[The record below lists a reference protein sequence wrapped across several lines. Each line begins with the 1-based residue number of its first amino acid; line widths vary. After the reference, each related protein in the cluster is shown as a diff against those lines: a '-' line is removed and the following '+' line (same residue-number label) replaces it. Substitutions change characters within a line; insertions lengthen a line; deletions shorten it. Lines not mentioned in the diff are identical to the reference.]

1 MTEQSRSTST
11 RRTVANRPVTTNP
24 TTSSAGQAK
33 PATPSEP
40 AYKKGAVRSLKGL
53 VIKVQF
59 SEEVPEINEMLYVE
73 NDKQS
78 PLIVS
83 SITDGDTALCL
94 NIGGDYSIRKG
105 DLVLRSGHSLEIP
118 VGEEMIG
125 RVWDAMAR
133 PIDGKPQLDDSVL
146 QKMTKRAIFQP
157 NYQEASL
164 ESRQDDV
171 LETGLKVLDFFTP
184 FVKGRKIGIVGGAGV
199 GKTVLTMEII
209 NNVAEGSG
217 AISMFAGIGERIR
230 EGHELYETLADNDLL
245 KTTAM
250 FFGQMNENP
259 VQRSLIGLAAITLAE
274 YFRDDLKRDV
284 LLFADNMY
292 RYIQAKNEVSTIIDQ
307 TPAEGGYQPTVFS
320 DVKTF
325 QDRLASNQNGSIT
338 SLQTIYVPADD
349 LSDPAVQMIQHE
361 LDSTIV
367 LSRAVAAQGIRPA
380 VDILASKSSL
390 LTPEVVGERH
400 YKLSVK
406 ATAILQKYESLKGIV
421 AIIGESELSAEDRDD
436 YYKAKQLIEFFK
448 QRFNVMEKVTG
459 VAGEH
464 MTRAKTLDGVEEI
477 IGKIELDDKDNDIS
491 DTESPQSPI
500 SAIEGKSEGTN
511 SGDDVINTTDTI
523 NTTTPESTDGVV
535 GSFVESVSGQTADSQ
550 VEFIDQ
556 LTETAT
562 PEEVTELKELN
573 VYPASNNQVETK

>member
-1 MTEQSRSTST
+1 MSKK
-11 RRTVANRPVTTNP
+11 ANIT
-24 TTSSAGQAK
+24 GK
-33 PATPSEP
+33 I
-40 AYKKGAVRSLKGL
+40 RSLKGL
-53 VIKVQF
+53 VVTVQF
-59 SEEVPEINEMLYVE
+59 IDDMPNINEIIYVDNE
-73 NDKQS
+73 NDS
-78 PLIVS
+78 PLLVS
-83 SITDGDTALCL
+83 SMSGGDTAICL
-94 NIGGDYSIRKG
+94 NIGGDYSIQKG
-105 DLVLRSGHSLEIP
+105 DGVSRSGKSLEIP

-133 PIDGKPQLDDSVL
+133 PIDGKPQLDQATLD
-146 QKMTKRAIFQP
+146 KMIKRPIFAP
-157 NYQEASL
+157 DFQETSL
-164 ESRQDDV
+164 ESRQDDI

-230 EGHELYETLADNDLL
+230 EGHELYQTLEDNDLL

-274 YFRDDLKRDV
+274 YFRDDMKKDV

-292 RYIQAKNEVSTIIDQ
+292 RYIQARNEVSTIIDQ

-325 QDRLASNQNGSIT
+325 QDRLASNANGSIT
-338 SLQTIYVPADD
+338 ALQTIYVPADD

-400 YKLSVK
+400 YEL
-406 ATAILQKYESLKGIV
+406 ATRSIGYTSKVTNLFKGI
-421 AIIGESELSAEDRDD
+421 
-436 YYKAKQLIEFFK
+436 
-448 QRFNVMEKVTG
+448 
-459 VAGEH
+459 
-464 MTRAKTLDGVEEI
+464 
-477 IGKIELDDKDNDIS
+477 IS
-491 DTESPQSPI
+491 
-500 SAIEGKSEGTN
+500 N
-511 SGDDVINTTDTI
+511 
-523 NTTTPESTDGVV
+523 
-535 GSFVESVSGQTADSQ
+535 
-550 VEFIDQ
+550 
-556 LTETAT
+556 
-562 PEEVTELKELN
+562 
-573 VYPASNNQVETK
+573 Y

>member
-1 MTEQSRSTST
+1 MSEQ
-11 RRTVANRPVTTNP
+11 VV
-24 TTSSAGQAK
+24 
-33 PATPSEP
+33 
-40 AYKKGAVRSLKGL
+40 YKKGVVRSLKGI

-59 SEEVPEINEMLYVE
+59 TEDMPDINEMLYVD
-73 NDKQS
+73 NQKQS
-78 PLIVS
+78 PLLVS
-83 SITDGDTALCL
+83 SLTHGDTAVCL
-94 NIGGDYSIRKG
+94 NIGGDYSIQKG
-105 DLVLRSGHSLEIP
+105 DGVTRSGRSLEIP
-118 VGEEMIG
+118 VGDAMIG

-133 PIDGKPQLDDSVL
+133 PIDGKPQLTPEVL
-146 QKMTKRAIFQP
+146 ATMPKRPIFAP
-157 NYQEASL
+157 SFQETSL
-164 ESRQDDV
+164 ESRSDDV

-230 EGHELYETLADNDLL
+230 EGHELYKTLGDNDLL

-259 VQRSLIGLAAITLAE
+259 VQRSLIGLSAITLAE
-274 YFRDDLKRDV
+274 YFRDDQKKDV

-320 DVKTF
+320 DIKTF

-338 SLQTIYVPADD
+338 ALQTIYVPADD

-400 YKLSVK
+400 YDLATR
-406 ATAILQKYESLKGIV
+406 ATAILQKYESLKGII

-436 YYKAKQLIEFFK
+436 YNRAKQLIEFFK

-459 VAGEH
+459 IPGEH
-464 MTRAKTLDGVEEI
+464 MTREQTLDGVEAI
-477 IGKIELDDKDNDIS
+477 IGKRETVK
-491 DTESPQSPI
+491 
-500 SAIEGKSEGTN
+500 
-511 SGDDVINTTDTI
+511 
-523 NTTTPESTDGVV
+523 
-535 GSFVESVSGQTADSQ
+535 ESVGTEQASAVTQPEDQSAD
-550 VEFIDQ
+550 
-556 LTETAT
+556 T
-562 PEEVTELKELN
+562 PPAAEEKGV
-573 VYPASNNQVETK
+573 

>member
-1 MTEQSRSTST
+1 MSTKTEAKQ
-11 RRTVANRPVTTNP
+11 NGVT
-24 TTSSAGQAK
+24 
-33 PATPSEP
+33 
-40 AYKKGAVRSLKGL
+40 YKKGIVRSLKGL

-59 SEEVPEINEMLYVE
+59 DEDIPGINEMLYVD

-78 PLIVS
+78 PLLVD
-83 SITDGDTALCL
+83 SISGGDTVLCL
-94 NIGGDYSIRKG
+94 NIGGDYSIQKG
-105 DLVLRSGHSLEIP
+105 DTVSRSGHSLEIP
-118 VGEEMIG
+118 VGVEMIG
-125 RVWDAMAR
+125 RVWDAMGR
-133 PIDGKPQLDDSVL
+133 PIDGKPQLDDATL
-146 QKMTKRAIFQP
+146 GAMIKRPIFSP
-157 NYQEASL
+157 AFQETSL
-164 ESRQDDV
+164 TNRSDDV

-230 EGHELYETLADNDLL
+230 EGHELYKTLDDNDLL
-245 KTTAM
+245 KSTAM

-274 YFRDDLKRDV
+274 YFRDDLNKDV

-338 SLQTIYVPADD
+338 ALQTIYVPADD

-367 LSRAVAAQGIRPA
+367 LDRAVAAQGIRPA
-380 VDILASKSSL
+380 VNILASKSSL

-400 YKLSVK
+400 YEL
-406 ATAILQKYESLKGIV
+406 ATRATSILQKYESLKGII
-421 AIIGESELSAEDRDD
+421 AIIGESELSSEDRDD
-436 YYKAKQLIEFFK
+436 YNKAKALIEFFK

-459 VAGEH
+459 VPGEH
-464 MTRAKTLDGVEEI
+464 MTRNDTLDGVEAI
-477 IGKIELDDKDNDIS
+477 IGKAEIV
-491 DTESPQSPI
+491 T
-500 SAIEGKSEGTN
+500 
-511 SGDDVINTTDTI
+511 
-523 NTTTPESTDGVV
+523 
-535 GSFVESVSGQTADSQ
+535 
-550 VEFIDQ
+550 
-556 LTETAT
+556 TETAPATNDETGTT
-562 PEEVTELKELN
+562 P
-573 VYPASNNQVETK
+573 PAET

>member
-1 MTEQSRSTST
+1 MAEE
-11 RRTVANRPVTTNP
+11 TTKP
-24 TTSSAGQAK
+24 AEQAK
-33 PATPSEP
+33 PKAATPKAAEQS
-40 AYKKGAVRSLKGL
+40 AYKKGVVRTLKGL

-59 SEEVPEINEMLYVE
+59 NEDIPDLNEMLYVDNE
-73 NDKQS
+73 KKS
-78 PLIVS
+78 PLLVS
-83 SITDGDTALCL
+83 ALSHGDMAVCL
-94 NIGGDYSIRKG
+94 NIGGDYSIQKG
-105 DLVLRSGHSLEIP
+105 DSVTRSGHSLEIP
-118 VGEEMIG
+118 VGEQMIG
-125 RVWDAMAR
+125 RVWNAMGD
-133 PIDGKPQLDDSVL
+133 PIDGKPQLDQAVL
-146 QKMTKRAIFQP
+146 DTMPKRAIFAP
-157 NYQEASL
+157 AYQETSL
-164 ESRQDDV
+164 VNRHDDV
-171 LETGLKVLDFFTP
+171 LATGLKVLDFFTP

-230 EGHELYETLADNDLL
+230 EGHELYKTLADNDLL

-274 YFRDDLKRDV
+274 HFRDDLKKDV

-325 QDRLASNQNGSIT
+325 QDRLATNENGSIT
-338 SLQTIYVPADD
+338 ALQTIYVPADD
-349 LSDPAVQMIQHE
+349 LSDPAVQMISHE

-400 YKLSVK
+400 YDLATR
-406 ATAILQKYESLKGIV
+406 ATAILQKYESLKGII

-436 YYKAKQLIEFFK
+436 YNKAKALIEFFK

-459 VAGEH
+459 VPGEH
-464 MTRAKTLDGVEEI
+464 MTREQTLDGVEAI
-477 IGKIELDDKDNDIS
+477 IGKSDIVDKVKDPAA
-491 DTESPQSPI
+491 E
-500 SAIEGKSEGTN
+500 A
-511 SGDDVINTTDTI
+511 
-523 NTTTPESTDGVV
+523 TTPVAEPAAGGDTVAPKPAD
-535 GSFVESVSGQTADSQ
+535 ETPPTAPA
-550 VEFIDQ
+550 EP
-556 LTETAT
+556 APA
-562 PEEVTELKELN
+562 PEK
-573 VYPASNNQVETK
+573 K

>member
-1 MTEQSRSTST
+1 MDNQTQTD
-11 RRTVANRPVTTNP
+11 
-24 TTSSAGQAK
+24 
-33 PATPSEP
+33 
-40 AYKKGAVRSLKGL
+40 YKKGVVRTLKGL

-59 SEEVPEINEMLYVE
+59 AEGMPDLNEMVYVDNE
-73 NDKQS
+73 KKS
-78 PLIVS
+78 PLLVNS
-83 SITDGDTALCL
+83 MAGSDMALCL
-94 NIGGDYSIRKG
+94 NIGGDYSIQKG
-105 DLVLRSGHSLEIP
+105 DSVTRSGHSLEIP

-125 RVWDAMAR
+125 RVWDTMGR
-133 PIDGKPQLDDSVL
+133 PIDGKPQLDQAVL
-146 QKMTKRAIFQP
+146 DKMVKRQIFSP
-157 NYQEASL
+157 AFQETSL
-164 ESRQDDV
+164 AVRSDEV

-230 EGHELYETLADNDLL
+230 EGHELYKTLGDNDLL

-274 YFRDDLKRDV
+274 YFRDDLKKDV

-325 QDRLASNQNGSIT
+325 QDRLATNANGSIT
-338 SLQTIYVPADD
+338 ALQTIYVPADD
-349 LSDPAVQMIQHE
+349 LSDPAVQMISHE

-390 LTPEVVGERH
+390 LTPEVVGDRH
-400 YKLSVK
+400 YELATR
-406 ATAILQKYESLKGIV
+406 ATAILQKYESLKGII
-421 AIIGESELSAEDRDD
+421 AIIGESELSAEDRAD
-436 YYKAKQLIEFFK
+436 YTRAKALIEFFK

-464 MTRAKTLDGVEEI
+464 MTREMTLNGVEEI
-477 IGKIELDDKDNDIS
+477 IGKAEK
-491 DTESPQSPI
+491 TEEEKKPEAAAAP
-500 SAIEGKSEGTN
+500 
-511 SGDDVINTTDTI
+511 TTEPAPAEI
-523 NTTTPESTDGVV
+523 PAEPE
-535 GSFVESVSGQTADSQ
+535 
-550 VEFIDQ
+550 
-556 LTETAT
+556 
-562 PEEVTELKELN
+562 K
-573 VYPASNNQVETK
+573 K